1 MPLPLFIGVAI
12 LATGWGAKK
21 GIDAK
26 KDFSKA
32 DEYNDRARKMFN
44 EASTKLDK
52 ARQET
57 NESFEDLG
65 RIKLKAYNKT
75 ITNWISLVEQIKNKH
90 MDKSKIE
97 VDGFRLSTES
107 EFLELK
113 EISLSMS
120 EIAGAGT
127 ASLATGVLAGLGAYG
142 GATTFAAAST
152 GAAISGLSGVAATNA
167 TLAWFGGGSLATG
180 GLGMAGGTA
189 VLGGIVAGPIL
200 LAAGMIAASK
210 AEKAR
215 ADAYSNLKGAEV
227 EVENL
232 NAATLIA
239 DNMKAFAKSLT
250 KALIALES
258 NLAGILTKLASIVAS
273 STNFRT
279 YSQHEQIQVYMSF
292 LIAVSMKD
300 LINLSIMTKDGS
312 YNKSEF
318 GNFVC
323 LLSKYNSDIKVL
335 NNKIQSI

>member
-1 MPLPLFIGVAI
+1 MPLPLLIGAAV
-12 LATGWGAKK
+12 LAAGWGAKK

-32 DEYNDRARKMFN
+32 TEYNDRARKMFN
-44 EASTKLDK
+44 EASTKLDNS
-52 ARQET
+52 RRET

-75 ITNWISLVEQIKNKH
+75 ITNWISLVEQIKH

-97 VDGFRLSTES
+97 VDGFRLPTES

-120 EIAGAGT
+120 EIAGVGT
-127 ASLATGVLAGLGAYG
+127 ASLTTGVLAGLGAYG

-232 NAATLIA
+232 NAATLMA

-250 KALIALES
+250 KVLIALES
-258 NLAGILTKLASIVAS
+258 NLAGILTKLASIVTS
-273 STNFRT
+273 STDFRT
-279 YSQHEQIQVYMSF
+279 YSQHEQIQVHMSF

-318 GNFVC
+318 GKLGL
-323 LLSKYNSDIKVL
+323 LLSKYNSDISVL
-335 NNKIQSI
+335 NNKIKSI

>member
-120 EIAGAGT
+120 EIC
-127 ASLATGVLAGLGAYG
+127 
-142 GATTFAAAST
+142 
-152 GAAISGLSGVAATNA
+152 
-167 TLAWFGGGSLATG
+167 
-180 GLGMAGGTA
+180 GLGMAGGYA
-189 VLGGIVAGPIL
+189 VLGGIGAGPIL
-200 LAAGMIAASK
+200 LATGMIAASK

-232 NAATLIA
+232 NAATLMA

-250 KALIALES
+250 KVLITLES

-273 STNFRT
+273 STDFRT
-279 YSQHEQIQVYMSF
+279 YSQHEQLQVHMSF

-300 LINLSIMTKDGS
+300 LMNLSIMTKDGC

-318 GNFVC
+318 EKLAC